1 MTNTGLVK
9 VGGVSAILAVVLYIV
24 AAIVYFAGVGQVDS
38 DDAAKVLL
46 ALNDNRA
53 AYLTSTWLAL
63 LGAALLIPAALGFFQ
78 ALRETAAVLWIAV
91 AAMFTGALL
100 VMATAIIQLGV
111 GYELAPGYVEAS
123 DATKPALTVIAT
135 TLDRINDVANEV
147 GLILLFGIGVLLFA
161 LASLRT
167 SIAPKWVGWLGLLGV
182 IFAWL
187 SALEPVVE
195 ALGAQN
201 GIAFVISMVWMGVM
215 GVVLLRW
222 REPATTTSP
231 S

>member
-1 MTNTGLVK
+1 MANTGLVK

-38 DDAAKVLL
+38 DGVAQVLL
-46 ALNDNRA
+46 AVNDNRA
-53 AYLTSTWLAL
+53 AFLTSTWLAL

-100 VMATAIIQLGV
+100 FMATAIMQLGV

-123 DATKPALTVIAT
+123 DATKPALTVIAS
-135 TLDRINDVANEV
+135 TLDRINDVANEI

-161 LASLRT
+161 LAGLRT
-167 SIAPKWVGWLGLLGV
+167 SIVPKWVGWLGLVGV

-195 ALGAQN
+195 ALGPQN

-215 GVVLLRW
+215 GVVLLRR
-222 REPATTTSP
+222 RESATTTHP

>member
-1 MTNTGLVK
+1 MTSTGLVK

-24 AAIVYFAGVGQVDS
+24 AAIVYVVGVGQVDS

-46 ALNDNRA
+46 AVNDNRA

-63 LGAALLIPAALGFFQ
+63 LGAALLIPTALGFFQ
-78 ALRETAAVLWIAV
+78 ALREAAGVLWIAV

-100 VMATAIIQLGV
+100 FMATAMIQLGV

-123 DATKPALTVIAT
+123 DATKPALTVIAS
-135 TLDRINDVANEV
+135 TLDAINDVANEI

-161 LASLRT
+161 LASLRM
-167 SIAPKWVGWLGLLGV
+167 SIAPKWVGWLGLIGV

-187 SALEPVVE
+187 STLEPVVE